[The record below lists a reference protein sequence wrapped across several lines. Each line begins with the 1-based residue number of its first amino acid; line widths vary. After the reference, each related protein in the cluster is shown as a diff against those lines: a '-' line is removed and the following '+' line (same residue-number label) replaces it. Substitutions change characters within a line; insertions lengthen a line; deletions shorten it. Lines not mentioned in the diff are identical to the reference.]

1 MKNVF
6 FIMMMVFFAGC
17 SPSGSP
23 NSAPDSGQ
31 ANPALRKSSPPETGR
46 TPMDVFRI
54 VYDYGHHP
62 PTGTLAY
69 KITWQRGSSD
79 SNVTT
84 PGTYRAEGVMD
95 SCESENWDGQISE
108 QLLVNQLETEL
119 LSLVRSVINN
129 GEAGGS
135 SESSDATVAA
145 YGADGSLI
153 ANLDLDAMKKAGGKG
168 ADAAGNLVQYFSEST
183 ASNRSSLLK
192 KSADQ
197 NKKCANRN
205 KMIYQS
211 CDADGSER
219 YVQWELIIDNF
230 SSFTLR
236 KLVFRKSGSALGDC
250 SEMPE
255 SITDYS
261 KGLKLVRQKTDVL
274 TDIREA
280 YREIIFESTEA
291 NPAYFR
297 FDVLFSRGMAF
308 MLKTP
313 SVESGTHAPAPKA
326 LSSYKEVMFDDPIIL
341 LQKF

>member
-1 MKNVF
+1 
-6 FIMMMVFFAGC
+6 
-17 SPSGSP
+17 
-23 NSAPDSGQ
+23 
-31 ANPALRKSSPPETGR
+31 
-46 TPMDVFRI
+46 
-54 VYDYGHHP
+54 
-62 PTGTLAY
+62 
-69 KITWQRGSSD
+69 
-79 SNVTT
+79 
-84 PGTYRAEGVMD
+84 
-95 SCESENWDGQISE
+95 
-108 QLLVNQLETEL
+108 
-119 LSLVRSVINN
+119 
-129 GEAGGS
+129 
-135 SESSDATVAA
+135 
-145 YGADGSLI
+145 
-153 ANLDLDAMKKAGGKG
+153 
-168 ADAAGNLVQYFSEST
+168 
-183 ASNRSSLLK
+183 
-192 KSADQ
+192 
-197 NKKCANRN
+197 
-205 KMIYQS
+205 MIYQS